1 MTSPNLRSTMA
12 ALDVARPLIVR
23 LDERRHPE
31 DAAADLIEG
40 WAAVETALR
49 AMIGGSSL
57 GGQALVSEVRAQGLL
72 DYPHAHA
79 LLGFLAARDRATRPD
94 YQPTAEDVAA
104 ARAGF
109 QAIEAANGSGI
120 AADTGVHPSVR
131 HGATP
136 PGAVLP
142 PPPPPTMP
150 SRPARDPRAAG
161 GLPPAGIV
169 AGNAT
174 GNGGSTAPAGR
185 DYARDASTAPPPLAG
200 DLSDGTPRR
209 RPSRALLLGGLALL
223 LLALGAG
230 GYLLWN
236 RGRDPRTLAEGHRC
250 LPRRPAR
257 RGADRVRAHHRR
269 AAEPGGAARLP
280 RAPRPRGRR
289 RGARHR
295 AARHGHPARHDQR
308 RGVPRDGA
316 APAPG
321 QPAAAGRELLPP
333 RPPVERDGH
342 RGQRLDGVRPGP
354 HGPGG
359 ARRELLLARRPGDWT
374 ACRQGVP
381 QAGVPAA
388 AAPGV
393 AVPGG
398 PGSYSPVA
406 PGARQPLRP

>member
-174 GNGGSTAPAGR
+174 GNGGSTVPAGR

-236 RGRDPRTLAEGHRC
+236 RGRDPRTLAEGIGAYRDGRRDAARTAFERTIAERPN
-250 LPRRPAR
+250 LAAPRVYLARLAREDGDVARATALLDTAIRLDTTNAVAYREMGQLQLQANRPQLA
-257 RGADRVRAHHRR
+257 VSFFRR
-269 AAEPGGAARLP
+269 A
-280 RAPRPRGRR
+280 
-289 RGARHR
+289 
-295 AARHGHPARHDQR
+295 
-308 RGVPRDGA
+308 
-316 APAPG
+316 
-321 QPAAAGRELLPP
+321 LLWNGTDT
-333 RPPVERDGH
+333 VANGWM
-342 RGQRLDGVRPGP
+342 GC
-354 HGPGG
+354 
-359 ARRELLLARRPGDWT
+359 ALARTGQAALAENFYSRAGPGDWT